1 MMPVVPVRIAI
12 FGHADTLRQENNNK
26 FRFGKG
32 ETLATSSSWKK
43 ERDLTSHNSD
53 RSFQSNSSQFILV
66 LKGVCLE
73 DSALFRNNTC

>member
-1 MMPVVPVRIAI
+1 MMPEVPFRITI
-12 FGHADTLRQENNNK
+12 LGHANTLRQENDNT

-53 RSFQSNSSQFILV
+53 RAF
-66 LKGVCLE
+66 
-73 DSALFRNNTC
+73 